1 MLVNKASAPA
11 ALGKP
16 PLAELAK
23 PSASQTQ
30 NGEQPPRTS
39 PRTSAGQASVDELLT
54 LTATEA
60 TALDGELNGSE
71 AGELL
76 QPQSAAAAA
85 TGTGPKKA
93 PPPVPPKP
101 SVSSGHTPENQ
112 TRLRHLQMAG
122 EALLNV
128 VQANAGLELQ
138 FIGRFKMF
146 FTLFTVVPD
155 GFAKPDLFSL
165 NAALPQGANKSATAT
180 SSASETPAPSPLAVI
195 CSKLL
200 QNASELLHAVI
211 SNQDCVNDIAASRV
225 MHHLLLALELFPSGN
240 ERLLDCLHA
249 LCSNTQIIKELVYKG
264 TYILSKINS

>member
-1 MLVNKASAPA
+1 MLLNKAPA
-11 ALGKP
+11 ALPASPLAKP
-16 PLAELAK
+16 PLEELAK
-23 PSASQTQ
+23 PTLRQSSQ
-30 NGEQPPRTS
+30 NCEQPPRTS
-39 PRTSAGQASVDELLT
+39 PRTAAAGQASVDELLT
-54 LTATEA
+54 LTAIEA
-60 TALDGELNGSE
+60 TALDGDLSGSV

-76 QPQSAAAAA
+76 QPQSATG

-101 SVSSGHTPENQ
+101 TAASAHTPENQ
-112 TRLRHLQMAG
+112 TRLRYLQMAG

-138 FIGRFKMF
+138 FIGHFKLF

-165 NAALPQGANKSATAT
+165 NAVLQQGANK
-180 SSASETPAPSPLAVI
+180 SASETPAPSPLAVI

-225 MHHLLLALELFPSGN
+225 MHHLLLAIELFPSGN

-264 TYILSKINS
+264 T